1 MNILDIVCLPN
12 PNMRLSDL
20 AYQYAFSPPSA
31 RAQPWNCTHAPNSA
45 APKTLVQPHP
55 NSHPLK
61 QSDRLRTF
69 SARVLELTSSRCR
82 SLSHGGRVLS
92 LSLSLYVCVCMCA
105 SSDVLEGNHPTQ
117 HAMPPQSVQGQ
128 GTNSHVLGTRPSCR
142 ICGYFSLAE
151 REATLGTLECGGKN
165 ARVRRRE
172 QTREAGVLVFGGLRP
187 VGPKIFV
194 VRERPLHRGYDSACR
209 IRRK

>member
-1 MNILDIVCLPN
+1 
-12 PNMRLSDL
+12 MRLSDL

-31 RAQPWNCTHAPNSA
+31 RTQPWNCTHAPNSA

-69 SARVLELTSSRCR
+69 SARVLELTFFEVSKFIPRRAST
-82 SLSHGGRVLS
+82 LS
-92 LSLSLYVCVCMCA
+92 LSLSVCVCVCVCA

-117 HAMPPQSVQGQ
+117 HAMPPQNAQGQ

-142 ICGYFSLAE
+142 ICGYFSLPE
-151 REATLGTLECGGKN
+151 RKATLGKLECGGKN

-172 QTREAGVLVFGGLRP
+172 QTRGTGVLVFGGLRL
-187 VGPKIFV
+187 VGPRIFV
-194 VRERPLHRGYDSACR
+194 VRERLLHRGYGSACR
-209 IRRK
+209 IRRKCPDPLKP